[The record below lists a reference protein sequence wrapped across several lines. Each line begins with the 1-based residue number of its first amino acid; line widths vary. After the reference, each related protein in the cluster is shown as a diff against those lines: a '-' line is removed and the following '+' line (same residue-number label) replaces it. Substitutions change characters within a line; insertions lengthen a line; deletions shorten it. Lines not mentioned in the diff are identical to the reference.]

1 MCNIVKVLSIKIY
14 HIITFRWKLDI
25 TLSDGVITWTQK
37 PDGQSM
43 SVPVDKE
50 RLLGALKRQVQ
61 TE

>member
-1 MCNIVKVLSIKIY
+1 MCNMVKVLSIKIY

-25 TLSDGVITWTQK
+25 MLSDGVITWTQK